1 MRIGIGS
8 DHAGFDLKEEIKGL
22 LEELG
27 HEYEDVG
34 CFDKGS
40 VDYPDIAYTVAKG
53 VMSGEYDLGI
63 LICGTGIGMSIVANK
78 VKGIRAA
85 LCLDPFTARK
95 AREHNDANI
104 LVLAGRVLGGGLA
117 KEMVRE
123 WLKATFQGGRHAR
136 RLKKIEEIE
145 ERNFKGWT
153 GSSPL

>member
-1 MRIGIGS
+1 MHIAIGS

-27 HEYEDVG
+27 HSYEDVG

-53 VMSGEYDLGI
+53 VSAGNYDLGI

-78 VKGIRAA
+78 IKGIRAA

-95 AREHNDANI
+95 AREHNNANI
-104 LVLAGRVLGGGLA
+104 LCLGGWLLGPRLGREIA
-117 KEMVRE
+117 KAFLE
-123 WLKATFQGGRHAR
+123 ASFQGGRHER
-136 RLKKIEEIE
+136 RLEKLRSIEDEEFRAPEKK
-145 ERNFKGWT
+145 G
-153 GSSPL
+153 

>member
-63 LICGTGIGMSIVANK
+63 LICGTGVGMSIVANK

-95 AREHNDANI
+95 AREHNDAN
-104 LVLAGRVLGGGLA
+104 VLCLGGWLLGSRLA
-117 KEMVRE
+117 RE
-123 WLKATFQGGRHAR
+123 VARAFLEAEFQGGRHER
-136 RLKKIEEIE
+136 RVGKIKAIEDEEFGTLKK
-145 ERNFKGWT
+145 KG
-153 GSSPL
+153 